1 MDIVD
6 EKLPPLPSPVPTTVR
21 IILPSAKQQ
30 ISATAAHLAEL
41 MAGRNYYRRGPDVVR
56 VVAYEKGHHMEP
68 LGVQLL
74 RSEAEQLGELV
85 RWSKSNEKD
94 ATSGGLAPARM
105 KSDDAVALLAAVHQ
119 RLPRIRSVVNFP
131 PLHVDGRIQSGQ
143 FDGLTGLFCAGS
155 VEIPEV
161 NLNEAILLLG
171 VAGLLRDFQ
180 FQTPADG
187 SRLMAAILAPG
198 LRFGPWAQSLAPFP
212 MILTEADKSQ
222 SGKGFASE
230 MIAVLYGEHMANVTQ
245 QGKGGVGSFDEK
257 IQSELLK
264 GRPLICL
271 DNLRG
276 SLNSTMLE
284 SFMTAR
290 GPFPLRAFFREGET
304 DSRAHLLF
312 ATSNGVQMS
321 EDLENRCLIVRIRKQ
336 AENYPW
342 HQWPDCGV
350 TGNLLEHLAVRRA
363 VYLGAVYAVIRCWI
377 EAGMPTTR
385 TTHSFRETVGV
396 LNWMVTRVFGWPDVM
411 DGHNQIQQR
420 QANPVLGFLREFVQA
435 AGSGDYYASDFLEGA
450 EEHGLSLP
458 EAVEKRPD
466 IEGRPK
472 ALGRLLASVFK
483 EREIVSLDDWRIERV
498 RKPRIGGGGGELK
511 IYRVSRNDPVQAVF
525 PLPE

>member
-1 MDIVD
+1 
-6 EKLPPLPSPVPTTVR
+6 
-21 IILPSAKQQ
+21 
-30 ISATAAHLAEL
+30 
-41 MAGRNYYRRGPDVVR
+41 
-56 VVAYEKGHHMEP
+56 MEP
-68 LGVQLL
+68 LGAQLL

-94 ATSGGLAPARM
+94 PASDGLAPARM
-105 KSDDAVALLAAVHQ
+105 KSEDAFALLAAIHQ

-131 PLHVDGRIQSGQ
+131 PLRIDGRIQTGH
-143 FDGLTGLFCAGS
+143 FDGQTGLFCAGS

-161 NLNEAILLLG
+161 TLNEAIELLG
-171 VAGLLRDFQ
+171 CSGLLRDFQ

-187 SRLMAAILAPG
+187 SRLMAAILAPA

-276 SLNSTMLE
+276 NLNSTMLE

-312 ATSNGVQMS
+312 ATSNGVQMT
-321 EDLENRCLIVRIRKQ
+321 EDLANRCLIVRIRKQ
-336 AENYPW
+336 AENYSW
-342 HQWPDCGV
+342 NQWPDGGV
-350 TGNLLEHLAVRRA
+350 TGDLLEHLAANRA
-363 VYLGAVYAVIRCWI
+363 LYLGAVYTVLKCWI
-377 EAGMPTTR
+377 DAGMPTTR
-385 TTHSFRETVGV
+385 TVHSFRDTVGV
-396 LNWMVTRVFGWPDVM
+396 LNWMVTRVFGWPDVT
-411 DGHNQIQQR
+411 DAHSQIQQR
-420 QANPVLGFLREFVQA
+420 QANPVLGFLREFVRA
-435 AGSGDYYASDFLEGA
+435 AGEGEYHASDFLEGA

-472 ALGRLLASVFK
+472 ALGRLFASVFK
-483 EREIVSLDDWRIERV
+483 EQEVVFLDEWRIERIK
-498 RKPRIGGGGGELK
+498 KPRIGGGGGEIK
-511 IYRVSRNDPVQAVF
+511 TYRVSRSRPVQSLF
-525 PLPE
+525 PLVE